1 MKQRHQAPE
10 NFLSL
15 SQASLLLCLYPRI
28 RLVQGAPKVLCS
40 LACDLLYGGN
50 AVGTVHHIALQNGP
64 VVRVVVVCEEP
75 LVGHGAGQSIPPGFA
90 HKGAIVTLPSSL
102 QCIFKAALR
111 PCEVVAGQQMLCLVL
126 QQRGFPQRIP
136 FAGLGFGQQRF
147 HPRLYVFGAMAFF
160 CIEVSIEL

>member
-1 MKQRHQAPE
+1 M
-10 NFLSL
+10 
-15 SQASLLLCLYPRI
+15 
-28 RLVQGAPKVLCS
+28 VGA
-40 LACDLLYGGN
+40 
-50 AVGTVHHIALQNGP
+50 VHHIALQNGP
-64 VVRVVVVCEEP
+64 VVRVVVICDEP

-102 QCIFKAALR
+102 QCLLKEALR